1 MRYLLILLLFP
12 FWIKAQEITIHSK
25 MDNETAF
32 ERNLKAFDRI
42 VYYDFDF
49 VSDSEKILHFQII
62 EKEFLNG
69 TLNKEKVY
77 FDTKSIP
84 EQMLSNKIPISLF
97 SKYVKT
103 DNYRMLI
110 NLSKDINLIRN
121 FEIQEND
128 KYSFK
133 IFINQAQ
140 KFKLNETYLFAG
152 IIKPIKIN
160 ETTYRNCDFNS
171 AIDQYEKWYDVFE
184 LDHYY
189 IYEIKFY

>member
-32 ERNLKAFDRI
+32 ERNLKAFDGI

-49 VSDSEKILHFQII
+49 ISDSEKILRFQIT
-62 EKEFLNG
+62 EKEFLNRKL
-69 TLNKEKVY
+69 TKEKIY

-84 EQMLSNKIPISLF
+84 EQMLSTKTSVNLL
-97 SKYVKT
+97 SKYSQEN
-103 DNYRMLI
+103 NYRVLMNFYENI
-110 NLSKDINLIRN
+110 NMIRN

-133 IFINQAQ
+133 IFINQTQ
-140 KFKLNETYLFAG
+140 KFKLNKTYLFAG

-171 AIDQYEKWYDVFE
+171 AIDQYEKWYDVFG
-184 LDHYY
+184 LDHYF

>member
-25 MDNETAF
+25 MDNETTF

-69 TLNKEKVY
+69 ALNKEKVY

-103 DNYRMLI
+103 DNYRMLM

-171 AIDQYEKWYDVFE
+171 AIDQYEKWYDIFG